1 MDESSFE
8 REAEAVLRSLMARI
22 EAAREDADVELA
34 GGILTVELE
43 DGSTYVVNLHRPN
56 RQIWLSSPASGA
68 WHFARDTAGEW
79 VSTRGTEKLVGLL
92 EAELAL
98 PRQGA

>member
-8 REAEAVLRSLMARI
+8 REAEAVLRSLMTRI
-22 EAAREDADVELA
+22 EEARDDAEVELA

-43 DGSTYVVNLHRPN
+43 DGGTYVVNLHRPN

-68 WHFARDTAGEW
+68 WHFARNGAGEW
-79 VSTRGTEKLVGLL
+79 VSTRGSEKLLALL

-98 PRQGA
+98 PANRS